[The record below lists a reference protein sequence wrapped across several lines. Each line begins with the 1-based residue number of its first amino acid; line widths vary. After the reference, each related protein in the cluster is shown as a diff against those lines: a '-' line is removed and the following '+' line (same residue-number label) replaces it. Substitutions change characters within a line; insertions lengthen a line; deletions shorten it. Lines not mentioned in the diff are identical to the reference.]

1 MALDS
6 ATKRASAI
14 TVGEAGDLFALLLP
28 SSGGID
34 AASERQ
40 AAAFAYSGLDATVV
54 TSSGGRSVRWDRR
67 RRFIATLGD

>member
-1 MALDS
+1 MALDT
-6 ATKRASAI
+6 ATKRASAT

-40 AAAFAYSGLDATVV
+40 AAAFAYSGIDSTAA
-54 TSSGGRSVRWDRR
+54 SGGRAIRWDRR
-67 RRFIATLGD
+67 RRFIGATEG